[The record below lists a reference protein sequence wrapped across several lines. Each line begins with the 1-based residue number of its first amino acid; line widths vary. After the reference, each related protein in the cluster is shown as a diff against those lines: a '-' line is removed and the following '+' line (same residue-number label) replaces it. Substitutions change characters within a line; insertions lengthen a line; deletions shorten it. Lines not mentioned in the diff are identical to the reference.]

1 MFRTII
7 GLLLFLVVS
16 PVGDAI
22 NGFVKA
28 PEDSCSALAVL
39 RPNRMAFLC
48 ADGIAV
54 AQVTSLDLPD
64 PFHPSCV
71 KEVLLGIQAIATLKL
86 SLYMSGDVRT
96 FSFYRDEGVFHAGV
110 LVDSEPVDSIYLDHM
125 EATTLNR
132 TRGDWCSK

>member
-1 MFRTII
+1 MFRAIMA
-7 GLLLFLVVS
+7 LLLFVVVS

-22 NGFVKA
+22 NGFLKA
-28 PEDSCSALAVL
+28 PEGSCSALAVL

-48 ADGIAV
+48 SDGIAV

-64 PFHPSCV
+64 LYHPSCI
-71 KEVLLGIQAIATLKL
+71 KEVLLGIQAMATLRL
-86 SLYMSGDVRT
+86 SLCTSGDIRT
-96 FSFYRDEGVFHAGV
+96 FSFYRDEGVFRAGV
-110 LVDSEPVDSIYLDHM
+110 LVDFEPVDSIYLRHM